1 MKRWKEKSN
10 RGETKEENQ
19 NEVANMRVEGYG
31 PDLHNSIATIFF
43 FKFSCLH
50 MGKCFETISELLGS
64 ISCC

>member
-1 MKRWKEKSN
+1 MEASEVTSRSVRTAKDL
-10 RGETKEENQ
+10 TKDPK
-19 NEVANMRVEGYG
+19 VEGYG

-43 FKFSCLH
+43 FKFGCLH